1 MSITKAVIPAGG
13 LGTRFLPA
21 SKAIPKELVPI
32 VDKPTIQYIVEEAA
46 DSGIRDVVLITSRG
60 KGAIEDHF
68 DTSYEL
74 EDTLQKRGKTEL
86 LSLIQKISSLV
97 TLISVRQQLPKG
109 LGHAVLCGREAVG
122 NEPFAVLLGDDIID
136 AEVPCVKQM
145 MKIYEEK
152 QGAVL
157 GIMPVPKEQTSMYGI
172 LEAEKIGPRL
182 YKVTDM
188 VEKPSPEAAPSNLA
202 IVGRYILPPEIFP
215 CLESIP
221 AGHGGEIQLTDGMRA
236 LLKSKPIYGYE
247 FEGNRYDAGDKL
259 GYLQAILVYA
269 MKNPE
274 LGPPLKELMREML
287 LDES

>member
-1 MSITKAVIPAGG
+1 MPITKAVIPAGG

-46 DSGIRDVVLITSRG
+46 DSGIQEVVLITSRG

-86 LSLIQKISSLV
+86 LNLIQKISSLA

-136 AEVPCVKQM
+136 AEVPCTKQM
-145 MKIYEEK
+145 MKIHEEK
-152 QGAVL
+152 
-157 GIMPVPKEQTSMYGI
+157 
-172 LEAEKIGPRL
+172 
-182 YKVTDM
+182 
-188 VEKPSPEAAPSNLA
+188 
-202 IVGRYILPPEIFP
+202 
-215 CLESIP
+215 
-221 AGHGGEIQLTDGMRA
+221 
-236 LLKSKPIYGYE
+236 
-247 FEGNRYDAGDKL
+247 
-259 GYLQAILVYA
+259 
-269 MKNPE
+269 
-274 LGPPLKELMREML
+274 
-287 LDES
+287 